1 VARRAGRARLSP
13 ATRRWLAGAGAGLA
27 VAVLVGGRWLAFE
40 TAERAW
46 AATVPGG
53 AAYLAARNAAR
64 LVSGALRLAAIAW
77 ATGNL
82 LLVYRTIGSVQLP
95 RRLGNLEIVEAVPPR
110 MLLAVT
116 LAAGLAGGLLLTL
129 GTGDWWMDA
138 ALASR
143 QAVFGVADPVL
154 HRDLGF
160 YVSRLPWL
168 ERLRSFAWA
177 AVAWATGVVGA
188 LYLAIGSLRFA
199 RGLPRASAPARAHLG
214 VLLATLAAVAGWG
227 ALLDPA
233 ETVAG
238 LHGGLTG
245 GVLAV
250 RLPAAP
256 AVAVLAAAAAMAS
269 LGWAWRERPRVLL
282 AAWGALLGGAL
293 LAYVIGPAAAR
304 SEAPARP
311 AAVAAAGRRLA
322 ATAFGVPAPAD
333 TPPPGF
339 PTPEAAARTLPLW
352 DEPRVLSTVA
362 RRRELLGPRAAP
374 AGASLWARPSDA
386 GRAAWLIAPMPDLD
400 SLAHTL
406 PPPSWAAIHR
416 GAWAWVGRPIAA
428 VERDS
433 GLAFAPI
440 AVRDSAAWFGPGF
453 AEYAVVSPDT
463 WPALRSSGIPL
474 RGTWRR
480 AALAWVLQSPEL
492 LRHETDDLVLLW
504 RRDAPG
510 RLERLA
516 PFAAF
521 DAPTPLVA
529 DGALWWVS
537 YGYLSAATFP
547 LVPPLAWRGREI
559 RYLRAGLVGVV
570 NAATG
575 DTRLY
580 LAPDADPV
588 ARAWAAVFP
597 PLIRPLPELAPALRA
612 ALPYPRRAFRAA
624 AAVLARDRGDS
635 LAWTPLPRAP
645 YELLAPPPPPPPL
658 PPLPPPAPPAPPAP
672 EEPGARPLVMWT
684 AQGFAA
690 GSTFVALLAGAI
702 SAQGPQLYW
711 WQPRPAVR
719 LPAVLVGAPSAT
731 APGVLRFW
739 GAGGALFSAQALFAE
754 PTPDRLAS
762 GIDTLF
768 LTWGEHRGQ
777 GPTAAAAL
785 RDLLAAATGRPAAA
799 DTSLAARW
807 ARARRL
813 AEQADAAL
821 AAGDLEAFGRL
832 YAQLKALL
840 GARRQLAPAPGPR

>member
-1 VARRAGRARLSP
+1 MARRAGRARLSP
-13 ATRRWLAGAGAGLA
+13 AARRWLAGAGAGLA
-27 VAVLVGGRWLAFE
+27 VAVLVGGRWLALE

-53 AAYLAARNAAR
+53 AAYLAARAAAR
-64 LVSGALRLAAIAW
+64 LVSGAVLLGAVAW

-110 MLLAVT
+110 VLLAVT
-116 LAAGLAGGLLLTL
+116 LAAGVTGGVLLTL
-129 GTGDWWMDA
+129 GTGDWWMHA

-160 YVSRLPWL
+160 YVCRLPWL
-168 ERLRSFAWA
+168 ERLHGFAWTA
-177 AVAWATGVVGA
+177 AAWATGVVGA
-188 LYLAIGSLRFA
+188 LYLAIGSLRFP

-214 VLLATLAAVAGWG
+214 VLLAALAAVVGWG

-238 LHGGLTG
+238 LHGGVTRG
-245 GVLAV
+245 ALAV

-256 AVAVLAAAAAMAS
+256 VVALLAAAAAAAS
-269 LGWAWRERPRVLL
+269 LAWAWRERPRALL
-282 AAWGALLGGAL
+282 SGWGALLGGAL

-304 SEAPARP
+304 GEPGDRP
-311 AAVAAAGRRLA
+311 PTVPAAGRRLA

-339 PTPEAAARTLPLW
+339 PTPEAAARALPLW
-352 DEPRVLSTVA
+352 DEPRVASVVA
-362 RRRELLGPRAAP
+362 RHRELLGPGAAP
-374 AGASLWARPSDA
+374 AGAGLWARASAA
-386 GRAAWLIAPMPDLD
+386 GRAAWLVAPRPDLD
-400 SLAHTL
+400 SLARAL
-406 PPPSWAAIHR
+406 APPAWTTVHR
-416 GAWAWVGRPIAA
+416 GAWARAGRPIAA
-428 VERDS
+428 VETDT
-433 GLAFAPI
+433 GLAFESVAT
-440 AVRDSAAWFGPGF
+440 RDSATWFGPGF
-453 AEYAVVSPDT
+453 VEYAVVAPDT
-463 WPALRSSGIPL
+463 WPALRASGIPL

-480 AALAWVLQSPEL
+480 AALAWALQSPEL
-492 LRHETDDLVLLW
+492 LRRETDDLLLLW
-504 RRDAPG
+504 RRDAAG

-516 PFAAF
+516 PFATF
-521 DAPTPLVA
+521 ETPTPLVA
-529 DGALWWVS
+529 DGALWWVA

-547 LVPPLAWRGREI
+547 LVQPLAWNGREI
-559 RYLRAGLVGVV
+559 RYLRAGLLGVV
-570 NAATG
+570 SAATG

-580 LAPDADPV
+580 LAPDSDPV

-597 PLIRPLPELAPALRA
+597 PLIRPLAELAPALRA

-645 YELLAPPPPPPPL
+645 YELVAPAPPPRAAAAARPAADTPGAPPL
-658 PPLPPPAPPAPPAP
+658 
-672 EEPGARPLVMWT
+672 VTWT

-690 GSTFVALLAGAI
+690 GSTFVALLAGAL
-702 SAQGPQLYW
+702 SAQGPELYW

-719 LPAVLVGAPSAT
+719 LPAVLVGSPNAT

-754 PTPDRLAS
+754 PTSGNHVAS

-777 GPTAAAAL
+777 GPTLAAAL
-785 RDLLAAATGRPAAA
+785 RDLAAAAAGRPAAA

-807 ARARRL
+807 ERARQL

-821 AAGDLEAFGRL
+821 AAGDLETFGRL
-832 YAQLKALL
+832 YARLAALL
-840 GARRQLAPAPGPR
+840 GARRQLAPAPRPR